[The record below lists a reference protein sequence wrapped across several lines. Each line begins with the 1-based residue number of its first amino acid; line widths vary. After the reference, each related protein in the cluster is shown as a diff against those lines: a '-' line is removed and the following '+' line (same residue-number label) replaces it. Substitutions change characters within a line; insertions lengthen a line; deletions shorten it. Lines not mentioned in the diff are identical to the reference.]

1 MARTTILAILLATL
15 VMTMTGCSDNG
26 AEELYM
32 TAQFEERQNNVQH
45 AKDLYQEITTK
56 YPSSSYAK
64 DAQARLTI
72 LSQVKPK
79 QE

>member
-15 VMTMTGCSDNG
+15 VMMTGCSDNG

>member
-1 MARTTILAILLATL
+1 MKLTIILTALL
-15 VMTMTGCSDNG
+15 VAALLGCSDKD
-26 AEELYM
+26 AKDLYM

-56 YPSSSYAK
+56 YPNSSYAK
-64 DAQARLTI
+64 DASARLTI
-72 LSQVKPK
+72 LNQNTPK

>member
-1 MARTTILAILLATL
+1 MTRATILATL
-15 VMTMTGCSDNG
+15 FITIIFGCSDK
-26 AEELYM
+26 AAQELYM

-56 YPSSSYAK
+56 YPSSGYAI
-64 DAQARLTI
+64 DAHARLAI

>member
-1 MARTTILAILLATL
+1 MTRATILAVLL
-15 VMTMTGCSDNG
+15 MTTTVGCSDKG
-26 AEELYM
+26 AQELYM
-32 TAQFEERQNNVQH
+32 TAQFEERQNNVEH

-56 YPSSSYAK
+56 YPNSEYAK

-79 QE
+79 PE

>member
-1 MARTTILAILLATL
+1 MRLTTILAALLVTSL
-15 VMTMTGCSDNG
+15 FGCSDKD
-26 AEELYM
+26 AEKLYM

-56 YPSSSYAK
+56 YPSSGYAK

>member
-1 MARTTILAILLATL
+1 MRLTMILAALLLTSL
-15 VMTMTGCSDNG
+15 FGCSDKD
-26 AEELYM
+26 AEELYR

-45 AKDLYQEITTK
+45 AKELYQEITTK
-56 YPSSSYAK
+56 YPSSGYAK

-72 LSQVKPK
+72 LSLVTPK

>member
-1 MARTTILAILLATL
+1 MRPTTILAVLLL
-15 VMTMTGCSDNG
+15 MSLFSCSDKD
-26 AEELYM
+26 AEELYR

-56 YPSSSYAK
+56 YPTSGYAK

-72 LSQVKPK
+72 LSQVTPK
-79 QE
+79 QD

>member
-1 MARTTILAILLATL
+1 MRLTTILAILLL
-15 VMTMTGCSDNG
+15 MPLFGCSDKE
-26 AEELYM
+26 AEELYR

-56 YPSSSYAK
+56 HPNSDYAK

>member
-1 MARTTILAILLATL
+1 MRRTTILAVLLATL
-15 VMTMTGCSDNG
+15 AIGCSDKG
-26 AEELYM
+26 AQELYM

-45 AKDLYQEITTK
+45 AKDLYHEITIK
-56 YPSSSYAK
+56 YPTSSYAK

-72 LSQVKPK
+72 LNQIKPK

>member
-1 MARTTILAILLATL
+1 MRLTIIVAVLLAAFT
-15 VMTMTGCSDNG
+15 VGCSDK
-26 AEELYM
+26 AAQELYM

-56 YPSSSYAK
+56 YPTSSYAK
-64 DAQARLTI
+64 DAQARLMI
-72 LSQVKPK
+72 LNQVKPK

>member
-1 MARTTILAILLATL
+1 MTRRILLAILL
-15 VMTMTGCSDNG
+15 VTMTVGCSDNG
-26 AEELYM
+26 ARELYM

-45 AKDLYQEITTK
+45 AKDLYQEIMTK
-56 YPSSSYAK
+56 YPSSGYAK

-72 LSQVKPK
+72 LNQGQPK

>member
-1 MARTTILAILLATL
+1 MKQTTILAAALLVTSL
-15 VMTMTGCSDNG
+15 FGCSDKD
-26 AEELYM
+26 AEELYK

-56 YPSSSYAK
+56 YPSSDYAK

-72 LSQVKPK
+72 LSQVTPK